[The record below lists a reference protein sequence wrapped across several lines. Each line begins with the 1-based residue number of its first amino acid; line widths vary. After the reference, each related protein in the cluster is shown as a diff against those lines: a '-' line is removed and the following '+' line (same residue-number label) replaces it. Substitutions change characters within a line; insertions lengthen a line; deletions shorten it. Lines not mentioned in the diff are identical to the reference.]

1 MINDVDNIQTF
12 QIPRHNKSRRNNNNS
27 NHRKGK
33 PYRRFLF
40 GVLLLLI
47 VLGTI
52 FSFVDIGGN
61 VILELAKNYL
71 SENYKL
77 SLNAEKITGNPVKG
91 YTLHKFSIDDP
102 DEQNILSAGYLS
114 GRVNFSALLTGKIRL
129 AKLTIGGL
137 SADVEQLISAA
148 QKYFTFEIEDD
159 DLTSSM
165 LDEFFSRL
173 TITASPAFA
182 DSGNP
187 VPDIPLDYLRIRES
201 KFFSQ
206 FGTLQVNDVIA
217 DLKKFDIDVDAAF
230 NDIPIKGKIDMGE
243 SAGLTGINNS
253 EINFGSGKILATGGL
268 YGEILDLHASCEN
281 IDLKEITALY
291 PAMLKPEDFDGTANF
306 NVDATGKLE
315 ALKLFGT
322 IDYKGTK
329 IYGFPV
335 ERVSSNVNYEA
346 LDKRIALNN
355 IQASA
360 FNVPVQGEIAIA
372 DNSIMIKLDG
382 SEANLNG
389 LDEIFGLPE
398 LKTLTGKV
406 SLFNVNI
413 SGTMDEL
420 NGLVNFTAPR
430 IAYNGRALTN
440 IRAQLKLAKSDT
452 AIVDGKFNFEGS
464 QGYLQGKIASILK
477 APNLDVSAK
486 IVELD
491 VKRVQNM
498 IPDASDYKLSGKITA
513 SVNVKGSPNNPVISG
528 SLNSPEF
535 SGWEQ
540 TITKP
545 AVDFTFANK
554 TLNLTKTEGTLNG
567 MPINLSGTIGPLPSE
582 NPNLNIN
589 ATLLMSPASL
599 KSYVPDIAQYNLKG
613 NVNAGIKITGS
624 VNNPSVNLL
633 ASSQNLQAMDMINAQ
648 NLELTTSLGGD
659 LAKLDK
665 INLNISAKSI
675 TASGV
680 TFSDVQAKLDKNDDK
695 IMLSSLNAQS
705 GKGKISGSGLASVSG
720 KTPLDFSFN
729 FKNLE
734 LGPLASASGVDMKGN
749 LSGTLKISGSNSN
762 PSISLNANVPA
773 LNAQGFTLN
782 NFLADVSG
790 NMQNLTLKT
799 LRADVEGA
807 ELKASGTVQIS
818 PALKLNIAING
829 NNLKLEKLLSEYKD
843 FSGTASLNFNLS
855 GSEKNITGKGALTS
869 SALKAYG
876 INLTSVNLPLAY
888 AKNRFTS
895 DNGTAKLYG
904 GSAKNSFAFNT
915 ETMSFTNNLEASN
928 VDINGLIQDASGG
941 LDGKITGK
949 GKLTLKINGSA
960 KNNVTYS
967 GTGNFSTGA
976 GGITGFK
983 WLDVVAKVHGTN
995 GINYASVNAPLTLQ
1009 TGKLIL
1015 KSGSIVK
1022 APNKDPIY
1030 TYAKLTQNGIIDFR
1044 GSDVRLDLAPELNIN
1059 YQLINAIQ
1067 GGTKGGL
1074 EAILKNGVKGLEN
1087 SIKTFLS
1094 GGMKEAEKTASTG
1107 DFRVV
1112 TLKISGKAASPSF
1125 SSLKIGPS
1133 TLKAQ
1138 QNNSSD
1144 TNTNAQKQESLKDKI
1159 IDRTIETLIPDKK
1172 TQTQNAQPQQQ
1183 NQKQSTRQKVEEKVK
1198 EEVKKGLQK
1207 GLGGLFKK

>member
-1 MINDVDNIQTF
+1 MINNVDNLQTF
-12 QIPRHNKSRRNNNNS
+12 IVRKPKRRYKPAPK
-27 NHRKGK
+27 RKGNGFMK
-33 PYRRFLF
+33 FLIAIF
-40 GVLLLLI
+40 LVII
-47 VLGTI
+47 VLGAI

-71 SENYKL
+71 SENYKI
-77 SLNAEKITGNPVKG
+77 SLQAEKITGNPVKG
-91 YTLHKFSIDDP
+91 YTLHNFEIEDP
-102 DEQNILSAGYLS
+102 DGQNILSAGFLS
-114 GRVNFSALLTGKIRL
+114 GRVNFPALLTGKIRL
-129 AKLTIGGL
+129 AELSIGGI
-137 SADVEQLISAA
+137 SMDVENFLEAA
-148 QKYFTFEIEDD
+148 QKYLTFEINDD
-159 DLTSSM
+159 DFNSSM
-165 LDEFFSRL
+165 MDDFFSRL
-173 TITASPAFA
+173 SITASPAFA

-187 VPDIPLDYLRIRES
+187 VPDIPIDYLRIRDS
-201 KFFSQ
+201 KFYSQ
-206 FGTLQVNDVIA
+206 FGTLEVNDIIA
-217 DLKKFDIDVDAAF
+217 DLKKFDFDVDAAF

-243 SAGLTGINNS
+243 SAGLTGINRS

-268 YGEILDLHASCEN
+268 YGEVLDIHASCEN
-281 IDLKEITALY
+281 LNLKELTALY
-291 PAMLKPEDFDGTANF
+291 PEMLKAEDFDGTANF
-306 NVDATGKLE
+306 NVDATGKFD
-315 ALKLFGT
+315 AIKLFGS

-335 ERVSSNVNYEA
+335 ERVSSNVNYDA
-346 LDKRIALNN
+346 FDKRISLSN

-382 SEANLNG
+382 SEANLDG
-389 LDEIFGLPE
+389 LDKIFGLPE
-398 LKTLTGKV
+398 LKGLTGKV
-406 SLFNVNI
+406 SLFNANV

-430 IAYNGRALTN
+430 IAYNGRAFTN

-452 AIVDGKFNFEGS
+452 AIVDGKFTFEGS
-464 QGYLQGKIASILK
+464 QGYLQGKIASVLK
-477 APNLDVSAK
+477 APNMDVSAK

-491 VKRVQNM
+491 IKRVQNM
-498 IPDASDYKLSGKITA
+498 IPDASDYKLSGKVTA

-554 TLNLTKTEGTLNG
+554 TLTLSKTEGTLNG
-567 MPINLSGTIGPLPSE
+567 MPINLSGKIWPLPSE
-582 NPNLNIN
+582 NPNLDIN

-599 KSYVPDIAQYNLKG
+599 KNYVPDIAQYNLKG
-613 NVNAGIKITGS
+613 NVNAGIKITGT

-633 ASSQNLQAMDMINAQ
+633 ASSQNLQAMDMITAQ
-648 NLELTTSLGGD
+648 NLELTTALGGD
-659 LAKLDK
+659 LTKLDK
-665 INLNISAKSI
+665 LNLNISAKNI

-695 IMLSSLNAQS
+695 IMLSSLRAQS
-705 GKGKISGSGLASVSG
+705 GRGKITGSGLASVSG

-729 FKNLE
+729 FKDLE
-734 LGPLASASGVDMKGN
+734 LAPLASASGVDMKGN
-749 LSGTLKISGSNSN
+749 LSGTLKISGSNTN
-762 PSISLNANVPA
+762 PAISLNANVPA

-782 NFLADVSG
+782 NFIADVSG
-790 NMQNLTLKT
+790 NTQNLTLKT

-829 NNLKLEKLLSEYKD
+829 NNLKLEKLLSEYKE
-843 FSGTASLNFNLS
+843 FSGTASLNFTIS
-855 GSEKNITGKGALTS
+855 GSDKNITGKGALTS

-941 LDGKITGK
+941 LNGKITGR
-949 GKLTLKINGSA
+949 GKLTLKINGAS
-960 KNNVTYS
+960 KNRVTYS

-983 WLDVVAKVHGTN
+983 WLDIVAKVHGTK
-995 GINYASVNAPLTLQ
+995 GINYTSINAPLTLQ

-1015 KSGSIVK
+1015 KSGSIVN
-1022 APNKDPIY
+1022 ANKNDPIY
-1030 TYAKLTQNGIIDFR
+1030 TYAKLTQNGTIDFS

-1074 EAILKNGVKGLEN
+1074 EAILKTGIKGLED
-1087 SIKTFLS
+1087 SIKTFLR

-1144 TNTNAQKQESLKDKI
+1144 KKQQGSLTDRI

-1172 TQTQNAQPQQQ
+1172 KQTQNSQPQQQ
-1183 NQKQSTRQKVEEKVK
+1183 QQTQPQKKQSTRQKVEEKVK

-1207 GLGGLFKK
+1207 GLGGLFKR